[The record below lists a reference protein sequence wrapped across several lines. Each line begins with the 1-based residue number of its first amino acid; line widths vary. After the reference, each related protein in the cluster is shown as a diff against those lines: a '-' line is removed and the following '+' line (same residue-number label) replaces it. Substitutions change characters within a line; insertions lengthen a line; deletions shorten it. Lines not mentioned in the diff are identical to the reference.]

1 MLAGLPIGNVLS
13 PLSYDHN
20 KKNWKEIYSVQIVSQ
35 KATNEISYSTGAIP
49 CIALIGERGVMKT
62 KIFGLAI
69 VLSLA
74 TMLGACEGG
83 TEPSGDATT
92 TPTATTTP
100 AEPTDSGTAT
110 PATTTEPT
118 ATPTTTP

>member
-1 MLAGLPIGNVLS
+1 M
-13 PLSYDHN
+13 H
-20 KKNWKEIYSVQIVSQ
+20 
-35 KATNEISYSTGAIP
+35 
-49 CIALIGERGVMKT
+49 LIGERGVMKT

-74 TMLGACEGG
+74 TVLGACEGG

-92 TPTATTTP
+92 TPAATTP

-110 PATTTEPT
+110 PAATTEPT

>member
-1 MLAGLPIGNVLS
+1 
-13 PLSYDHN
+13 
-20 KKNWKEIYSVQIVSQ
+20 
-35 KATNEISYSTGAIP
+35 
-49 CIALIGERGVMKT
+49 MKT

-92 TPTATTTP
+92 TPAATTAP
-100 AEPTDSGTAT
+100 AEPTDSGA
-110 PATTTEPT
+110 TTEPT

>member
-1 MLAGLPIGNVLS
+1 MRYLIQQEQSLVL
-13 PLSYDHN
+13 H
-20 KKNWKEIYSVQIVSQ
+20 
-35 KATNEISYSTGAIP
+35 
-49 CIALIGERGVMKT
+49 LIGERGVMKT

-92 TPTATTTP
+92 TPAATTAP

-110 PATTTEPT
+110 PAATTEPT